1 MARGQS
7 QGGSRNLSA
16 SARSELSNAPKNAPK
31 NASLWKDIENTIG
44 ELANDDAVRY
54 QNALDKVND
63 SGNRFELQDAN
74 QTYDRQ
80 NAYSDKGFELA
91 RSIGEF
97 ISITK
102 DTEKYPQVTVGGG
115 SDTRTAFD
123 GFKDLKIIDNL
134 MDNSWNKV
142 SRKAFAETKDSIAR
156 AYRRD
161 VGEDATDQEVKDIFE
176 KEIEPRLLK
185 VKEFVDKSIDDSVYK
200 DKYSP
205 TRLYEEAKRL
215 HRSEVYNTSLENNYN
230 RSIMDIVNSQADKYI
245 KQIKKDI
252 SKL

>member
-7 QGGSRNLSA
+7 QGGSRSLSA
-16 SARSELSNAPKNAPK
+16 SARSELSNAPK

-44 ELANDDAVRY
+44 ELANEDAVRY
-54 QNALDKVND
+54 QNALDKTND
-63 SGNRFELQDAN
+63 GENRFELQDAN
-74 QTYDRQ
+74 QRYDRQ

-102 DTEKYPQVTVGGG
+102 DTEKYPQVRIGGG
-115 SDTRTAFD
+115 DKPKTAFD

-134 MDNSWNKV
+134 MDNSWDKV
-142 SRKAFAETKDSIAR
+142 NRKAFAETKDSIAR

-176 KEIEPRLLK
+176 KEIIPKLDR
-185 VKEFVDKSIDDSVYK
+185 VKLFVDKSIDDSVYL

-205 TRLYEEAKRL
+205 TRLYEQSKRL
-215 HRSEVYNTSLENNYN
+215 HQLFYDTSLQNNYN
-230 RSIMDIVNSQADKYI
+230 RNVMDIVNSQADKYI